1 MIYVILNLASSFSIK
16 KIGNSFHLKSK
27 KDKLKFLLYYLFG
40 FAITSYFFFRIMGD
54 LGLQVINFLFSF
66 LLIFEICM
74 KISDSERFLNWIG
87 DNLEKPIRQL
97 IMFVI
102 ALNCTYFFTRITQQI
117 IESQNL

>member
-1 MIYVILNLASSFSIK
+1 
-16 KIGNSFHLKSK
+16 
-27 KDKLKFLLYYLFG
+27 
-40 FAITSYFFFRIMGD
+40 
-54 LGLQVINFLFSF
+54 
-66 LLIFEICM
+66 M

-102 ALNCTYFFTRITQQI
+102 TLNCTYFFTRITQQI

>member
-1 MIYVILNLASSFSIK
+1 MIFVILNLAHSFSIK
-16 KIGNSFHLKSK
+16 KIGNSFHLKNK
-27 KDKLKFLLYYLFG
+27 KDKLKFLIYYLFG
-40 FAITSYFFFRIMGD
+40 FTIISSFLFKIIGS

-66 LLIFEICM
+66 LLLFEICM
-74 KISDSERFLNWIG
+74 KISDSQRFLNWIG